1 MSGAVDVVQPNK
13 SHENAVPKD
22 SLQFYWANVLGGGG
36 FATLNA
42 TEKAIA
48 FAFRSATG
56 SNLYDY
62 TIKPR
67 R

>member
-1 MSGAVDVVQPNK
+1 MSGAVDMVYPDE
-13 SHENAVPKD
+13 SHEDDVPKD
-22 SLQFYWANVLGGGG
+22 SLQFYWADVLGGGG

-56 SNLYDY
+56 SNLYNY

-67 R
+67 P

>member
-1 MSGAVDVVQPNK
+1 MDKVNPDE
-13 SHENAVPKD
+13 SHKHDVPKD
-22 SLQFYWANVLGGGG
+22 SLRFYWANSFGNGG
-36 FATLNA
+36 FATLNV

-62 TIKPR
+62 TMKPR
-67 R
+67 P